1 MCYVSTSREQRNIAE
16 RCATQC
22 QVHHLN
28 LVHLVHLDHLDH
40 LFHLVHLVHLV
51 QCKNICPGKRSF
63 QYLVFSGDAASHDVG
78 GQKDYQEEAAVQKD
92 HQEEAAISSQIGTD
106 YNFSN
111 DGCEI

>member
-1 MCYVSTSREQRNIAE
+1 MLGFVL
-16 RCATQC
+16 
-22 QVHHLN
+22 QVDVPEVV
-28 LVHLVHLDHLDH
+28 LVLCC
-40 LFHLVHLVHLV
+40 HLVHLV

>member
-1 MCYVSTSREQRNIAE
+1 MVINHLDHLDHL
-16 RCATQC
+16 
-22 QVHHLN
+22 VH

-51 QCKNICPGKRSF
+51 QCKNICPEKRSF

-78 GQKDYQEEAAVQKD
+78 GQKDYQEEAAVQND
-92 HQEEAAISSQIGTD
+92 HQEEAAVSSKIGTD

-111 DGCEI
+111 DRCEI